1 MIKNL
6 AETIESWIREVVAE
20 VTVDVKS
27 LESKLEDH
35 IALHE
40 RDMNRLAS
48 MERAIATINSKL
60 PNDLQIDTNAPSNEV
75 MGELKD
81 SISELVDRVDALE
94 EQTKDLKYDSDDH
107 DWRLDTLERDSIDE
121 GYIDHRLNDLI
132 ETKLPKAVKDELD
145 ITDFKVSIVR

>member
-60 PNDLQIDTNAPSNEV
+60 PNDQQIES
-75 MGELKD
+75 D
-81 SISELVDRVDALE
+81 SDLVDRVERLIGTVE
-94 EQTKDLKYDSDDH
+94 DLKNDYYDLEY
-107 DWRLDTLERDSIDE
+107 RVDTLERDSIDE
-121 GYIDHRLNDLI
+121 GYIDHRLNDVI

>member
-20 VTVDVKS
+20 VTVDVKT
-27 LESKLEDH
+27 LENKLEDY

-60 PNDLQIDTNAPSNEV
+60 PNDQQIES
-75 MGELKD
+75 D
-81 SISELVDRVDALE
+81 SDLVDRVERLIGTVE
-94 EQTKDLKYDSDDH
+94 DLKNDYYDLEY
-107 DWRLDTLERDSIDE
+107 RVDTLERDSIDE
-121 GYIDHRLNDLI
+121 GYIDHRLNDVI